1 MGYETVVYQ
10 KSEGIGIITL
20 NRPQVRNAISYKMG
34 TELISILDD
43 IERDADVWVIIITG
57 GEECFCVGAD
67 IKEENRPPDYL
78 EKLNLGLF
86 NRLEAFPKPV
96 IAAMAGYVLG
106 GGCELSLCCDL
117 RVAAENASIGV
128 PEAKIGA
135 IPAGGG
141 TWRLPKMIGE
151 TRAKELLFVA
161 DPINAA
167 EAHRIGLVNRVV
179 PNGTVVSS
187 ATELAKILLD
197 RPPISLKADKDCVR
211 VGWLLDSATNVA
223 YVTKWADV
231 LHFSEDAQEGRL
243 AFREK
248 RKPVWKGK

>member
-20 NRPQVRNAISYKMG
+20 NRPQARNAISTKMG
-34 TELISILDD
+34 AELISVLDE
-43 IERDADVWVIIITG
+43 IERDTEVWVVIITG
-57 GEECFCVGAD
+57 GEECFCAGAD
-67 IKEENRPPDYL
+67 IKEIDRPPDYL
-78 EKLNLGLF
+78 ERLNYGLF

-117 RVAAENASIGV
+117 RIASESASIGV

-151 TRAKELLFVA
+151 TRAKELLFIA
-161 DPINAA
+161 DPISAV
-167 EAHRIGLVNRVV
+167 EAHRIGLVTRVV
-179 PNGTVVSS
+179 PNGTVVK
-187 ATELAKILLD
+187 AAIELAKVLLG

-223 YVTKWADV
+223 YVTKWASV
-231 LHFSEDAQEGRL
+231 LSLSEDSQEGKL